1 MEEHFL
7 TQKILCI
14 QITEPQ
20 TNKLI
25 PNITNT
31 LSADY
36 CVSQSQHTTSTQ
48 VLWSLHTERGKSI
61 MSLEIRPTR
70 RTGMLDQISSPSA
83 LI

>member
-36 CVSQSQHTTSTQ
+36 CDLPKPTHRQYTGAMVSAH
-48 VLWSLHTERGKSI
+48 GKRQKYHES
-61 MSLEIRPTR
+61 RN
-70 RTGMLDQISSPSA
+70 
-83 LI
+83 